1 MARCGMA
8 RCDKDGQGEAC
19 YGLRRGSQKAPFSG
33 TMAKSKKR
41 KQMTS
46 PDQWHLYTAAP
57 MLDYNWES
65 LATVKQTVN
74 TISVAG
80 ECQDTREVGFSS
92 SKLLVFLR
100 HWDEARSI
108 AAKHGWDG
116 TCRCEPVVFW
126 LPNIEGFEYGFVMKM
141 SANGETFIVSPQ
153 VLPWMQ
159 NSSEWLR
166 GYGGGIAYEC
176 YPKSSGKYSAGHD
189 MMTGKWIGLKDNW
202 TGPQNYDSIRFSD
215 WYVKHEISRSTA
227 YEMLNRSGA
236 KLQKRKIEG
245 VSHPVT
251 FLDGDALTLMEDWM
265 QKYKEHRFTK
275 EMEVSVNRKVKPK
288 LRVEILAR
296 DNYTCQMCGIGVK
309 DGAVLEIDH
318 IFPVSKGGTSDP
330 ANLQVLC
337 RECNGG
343 KSDQIVLGQ
352 M

>member
-1 MARCGMA
+1 MY
-8 RCDKDGQGEAC
+8 
-19 YGLRRGSQKAPFSG
+19 YGKV
-33 TMAKSKKR
+33 KKR

-80 ECQDTREVGFSS
+80 ECGDTSETGFSS

-108 AAKHGWDG
+108 AAQNGWDG
-116 TCRCEPVVFW
+116 TCRNEPVVFW
-126 LPNIEGFEYGFVMKM
+126 LPNVEGFEYGFVIKM
-141 SANGETFIVSPQ
+141 NANGEAFVISPQ
-153 VLPWMQ
+153 LLPWIEKYG
-159 NSSEWLR
+159 SEIR
-166 GYGGGIAYEC
+166 YKC
-176 YPKSSGKYSAGHD
+176 YPKSDGGYSSNCDAV
-189 MMTGKWIGLKDNW
+189 TGKWIGTKHDW
-202 TGPQNYDSIRFSD
+202 TGPQNYDSMRFSD

-227 YEMLNRSGA
+227 YQMLNRSGA
-236 KLQKRKIEG
+236 KLQKRKIRG

-251 FLDGDALTLMEDWM
+251 FLDGDALALMEDWI
-265 QKYKEHRFTK
+265 QKYKEHRFVK
-275 EMEVSVNRKVKPK
+275 EMEVRVNRTIKPK

-352 M
+352 V

>member
-8 RCDKDGQGEAC
+8 RLSKDGQGKAC
-19 YGLRRGSQKAPFSG
+19 YGLRRGSRKAPFSC

-80 ECQDTREVGFSS
+80 ECPGDTSEVGFCS

-108 AAKHGWDG
+108 AAKHGWEG
-116 TCRCEPVVFW
+116 TCKHEPVVFW
-126 LPNIEGFEYGFVMKM
+126 LPNVEGFEYGFVIKM
-141 SANGETFIVSPQ
+141 SANGEAFVISPQ
-153 VLPWMQ
+153 LLPWMEKYGSEMRYQ
-159 NSSEWLR
+159 CYLKSDGGYSSSCD
-166 GYGGGIAYEC
+166 AV
-176 YPKSSGKYSAGHD
+176 
-189 MMTGKWIGLKDNW
+189 TGKWIGTKHDW
-202 TGPQNYDSIRFSD
+202 TGPQNYDSMRFSD
-215 WYVKHEISRSTA
+215 WYEKHEICRATA
-227 YEMLNRSGA
+227 YEMLGRAGV

-251 FLDGDALTLMEDWM
+251 FLEGDALNLMEEWISG
-265 QKYKEHRFTK
+265 YKQHRFIRDMK
-275 EMEVSVNRKVKPK
+275 GSVQQKVKPK

-296 DNYTCQMCGIGVK
+296 DNYTCQMCGINRK
-309 DGAVLEIDH
+309 DGAILEIDH
-318 IFPVSKGGTSDP
+318 IHPVSRGGTNDP
-330 ANLQVLC
+330 KNLQVLC

-343 KSDQIVLGQ
+343 KSNRIVLGQ
-352 M
+352 V

>member
-1 MARCGMA
+1 MY
-8 RCDKDGQGEAC
+8 
-19 YGLRRGSQKAPFSG
+19 YGKVQ
-33 TMAKSKKR
+33 KR
-41 KQMTS
+41 KHMTS

-80 ECQDTREVGFSS
+80 ECPDTSEVGFSS

-100 HWDEARSI
+100 HWDEARCI

-116 TCRCEPVVFW
+116 TCRDEPVVFW
-126 LPNIEGFEYGFVMKM
+126 LPNAEGFEYGFVMKM
-141 SANGETFIVSPQ
+141 NANGEAFIISPQ
-153 VLPWMQ
+153 LLSWMERYG
-159 NSSEWLR
+159 SEIE
-166 GYGGGIAYEC
+166 YKC
-176 YPKSSGKYSAGHD
+176 YPKSYGGYSSGYEVVKGEW
-189 MMTGKWIGLKDNW
+189 KWIGGTKSDW

-251 FLDGDALTLMEDWM
+251 FLEGDALSLMEDWM
-265 QKYKEHRFTK
+265 QKYKKHRFTK
-275 EMEVSVNRKVKPK
+275 EIEVSVNRKVKPK
-288 LRVEILAR
+288 LRVEILTR

-318 IFPVSKGGTSDP
+318 IHPVSKGGTNDP

-352 M
+352 V